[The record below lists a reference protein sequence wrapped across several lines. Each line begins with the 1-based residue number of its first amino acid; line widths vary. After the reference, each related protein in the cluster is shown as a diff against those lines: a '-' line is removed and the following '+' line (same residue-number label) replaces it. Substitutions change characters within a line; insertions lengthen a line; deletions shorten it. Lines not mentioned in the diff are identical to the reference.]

1 MQQLEKHKKWPKFQ
15 LCLLEILV
23 NGNNPKYRGK
33 IPNEIRQ
40 VSGLFLKTIVW
51 DQKTVSEQAAA
62 AIPEELIKCL
72 GDSDPAIRRVCG
84 SIITTTV
91 TSRHN
96 PKGIHPK
103 LYVVPTYWDTN
114 A

>member
-1 MQQLEKHKKWPKFQ
+1 M
-15 LCLLEILV
+15 EILV
-23 NGNNPKYRGK
+23 NGNNPKYHGK

-62 AIPEELIKCL
+62 AIPEELLKCL
-72 GDSDPAIRRVCG
+72 GDPDPAIRRVCG

-103 LYVVPTYWDTN
+103 LYVSLCVQQ
-114 A
+114 